1 MSAAARQEHLFAVR
15 KLIKFMNNKETKES
29 MQPQSLKDRLYIA
42 TFTENS
48 VEAARCYGIGL
59 ELNHTCISEN
69 LDDAPEVRQS
79 LLAQMASDIEKSG
92 TQNLFMHGPFTE
104 IYPAAI
110 DPRAREF
117 GRKRL
122 DQAFEAARSL
132 NIHNMV
138 VHNGWLPFIYFKEW
152 QAEKGSEFWMD
163 YIEDKPA
170 DFRIYVENVLEDEPY
185 MMADMMKKIDDP
197 RIRLCLDVGHAHAVT
212 SADIPVETWIE
223 VLSPWLGHFHL
234 HNNDGTGDQHNIF
247 AEGTMDMDKIL
258 RTIRANCSK
267 DVTFTIEARE
277 AVACTEWLKIHGWL

>member
-1 MSAAARQEHLFAVR
+1 
-15 KLIKFMNNKETKES
+15 MNNKETKENV
-29 MQPQSLKDRLYIA
+29 QPQSLKDRLYIA

-69 LDDAPEVRQS
+69 LDDAPEVRQN

-92 TQNLFMHGPFTE
+92 AQNLFLHGPFTE

-152 QAEKGSEFWMD
+152 QAEKGAGFWTD
-163 YIEDKPA
+163 YMEDKPA
-170 DFRIYVENVLEDEPY
+170 DFRIYIENVLEDEPY
-185 MMADMMKKIDDP
+185 MMADMRKKIDDP

-212 SADIPVETWIE
+212 SQDIPVETWIE
-223 VLSPWLGHFHL
+223 VLAPWLGHFHL
-234 HNNDGTGDQHNIF
+234 HNNDGTGDQHNVF
-247 AEGTMDMDKIL
+247 DRGTMDMDRIL
-258 RTIRANCSK
+258 RTILADCCETA
-267 DVTFTIEARE
+267 TFTIEAKE
-277 AVACTEWLKIHGWL
+277 AVACTEWLRTHDWL